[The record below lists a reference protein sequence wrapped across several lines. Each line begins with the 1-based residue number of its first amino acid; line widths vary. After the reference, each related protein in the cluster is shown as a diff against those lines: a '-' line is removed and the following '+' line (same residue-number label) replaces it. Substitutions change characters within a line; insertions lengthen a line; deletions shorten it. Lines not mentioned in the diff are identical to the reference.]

1 MRWIYDYFNFTTGEK
16 YGFWVLI
23 ALIVIGITFPQF
35 IEKQTKPTYQ
45 SNKAQYKKELKQFM
59 KAGKKQ
65 SEAEELNSG
74 QEAESSRDYFLFDPN
89 HLDLKGLK
97 KLGLKDKL
105 ANTIINYREAGGNF
119 NKPSDL
125 KAIYGMPDSTYRRL
139 KPCVQISRKDDT
151 DEQNGN
157 YNQRPKAKHQVK
169 SIQNAKSQQKDTEKS
184 NPEITPV
191 ALNKADSSE
200 LQKVHGIGDFFAE
213 EIVKRRDKLGGY
225 HDFNQLLAIY
235 NFDSNSLKR
244 VKPQLT
250 LNEANIERLSLNQ
263 DNFKTFLRH
272 PYLSYAQ
279 VKAIFDYLD
288 KVDTTAPPKV
298 LKENKILSKE
308 GYQKVRPYL
317 KK

>member
-1 MRWIYDYFNFTTGEK
+1 MRWISDYFNFSTGEK

-23 ALIVIGITFPQF
+23 ALIVLGVTVPHFVK
-35 IEKQTKPTYQ
+35 EQTKPSYQ
-45 SNKAQYKKELKQFM
+45 TDKAQYEEELKQFM
-59 KAGKKQ
+59 KAEKAQ
-65 SEAEELNSG
+65 SQPEKSNSG
-74 QEAESSRDYFLFDPN
+74 QNPEFNRQYFLFDPN
-89 HLDLKGLK
+89 KLDLKGWK
-97 KLGLKDKL
+97 QLGLNDKL
-105 ANTIINYREAGGNF
+105 ANTLINYREAGGNF

-139 KPCVQISRKDDT
+139 KPCVKIEEKNDSDSKYVNDNRQS
-151 DEQNGN
+151 
-157 YNQRPKAKHQVK
+157 KAKQQ
-169 SIQNAKSQQKDTEKS
+169 SEDNNNQEAYQNDSEKS
-184 NPEITPV
+184 KPEFTPI

-200 LQKVHGIGDFFAE
+200 LQKVHGIGDFFAA
-213 EIVKRRDKLGGY
+213 EIVRRRKKLGGY

-235 NFDSNSLKR
+235 NFDSTNLER

-250 LNEANIERLSLNQ
+250 LNEANIERLSLKR
-263 DNFKTFLRH
+263 DNFETFLKH

-288 KVDTTAPPKV
+288 QVDTTLPPKV